1 MKNDF
6 AEKFH
11 RFMSGL
17 TDTCWKMEGK
27 TVLYI
32 PVEGKEIPLD
42 VAVCDKEYIQRM
54 EGRWSVFCLCCLVD
68 RLSGSIVIC

>member
-32 PVEGKEIPLD
+32 PMEGKEIPLD

-68 RLSGSIVIC
+68 RLS

>member
-17 TDTCWKMEGK
+17 TDTRWKMEGK

-42 VAVCDKEYIQRM
+42 VAVCDKEYMQRM
-54 EGRWSVFCLCCLVD
+54 EGGWSVFCLWCLVD
-68 RLSGSIVIC
+68 RLPWLVVIC